1 MAENKNGGDN
11 ISKSL
16 TYTEALK
23 VLTPNEIK
31 VLELAGTRYS
41 GAEIAAK
48 LSLSVNTVYKHKE
61 NIRRKLNLTGN
72 GYRSL
77 LKWYIEQSKP

>member
-1 MAENKNGGDN
+1 MAENKNGGG
-11 ISKSL
+11 KMPKPL

-31 VLELAGTRYS
+31 VLELSRMRYS
-41 GAEIAAK
+41 GAEMADE
-48 LSLSVNTVYKHKE
+48 LSLSINTVYKHKE

-77 LKWYIEQSKP
+77 LKWYIEQNMP